1 MTEMEEIKTML
12 ADINKKLDKVIFQ
25 NKIAL
30 NTKYGSPIKQDKE
43 EKKTMTKNEQIDR
56 IFGVIDLW
64 ASNAVIHNF
73 DRASVYNPYNAKE
86 LAVELYNAGYRK
98 IDDDYFDV
106 ITKAELKQYKVQ
118 AIKEFA
124 EKLKS
129 GLRNCT
135 GCYIPNCFE
144 RATDEFAYSEKDLLK
159 LIDNLLKEYEKCGVE
174 EKE

>member
-12 ADINKKLDKVIFQ
+12 ADMNKKLDRVIFQ

-30 NTKYGSPIKQDKE
+30 NTKYGSPIKQNKE
-43 EKKTMTKNEQIDR
+43 EEKTMTKNEQIDR
-56 IFGVIDLW
+56 IFGVIDSW

-106 ITKAELKQYKVQ
+106 ITKDELKQYKAQ
-118 AIKEFA
+118 AVKEFA
-124 EKLKS
+124 EKVKMAFF
-129 GLRNCT
+129 
-135 GCYIPNCFE
+135 YEFDEIIPSIMS
-144 RATDEFAYSEKDLLK
+144 DK
-159 LIDNLLKEYEKCGVE
+159 IDVLLKE
-174 EKE
+174 